1 MMKIQKSAEDYL
13 ESILM
18 IKEQKGFVRSI
29 DVSIEL
35 GVTKPSVS
43 YATKRLRENGY
54 ITVDENGHLELT
66 EAGHEIASRIYERH
80 KVLTAFL
87 SKIGVDPER
96 AAEDACKIEHD
107 LCEDTFA
114 AIKKHC
120 GEIGAL

>member
-1 MMKIQKSAEDYL
+1 
-13 ESILM
+13 
-18 IKEQKGFVRSI
+18 
-29 DVSIEL
+29 
-35 GVTKPSVS
+35 
-43 YATKRLRENGY
+43 
-54 ITVDENGHLELT
+54 
-66 EAGHEIASRIYERH
+66 
-80 KVLTAFL
+80 L